1 MLKKQDSIFITGHTG
16 LVGSSIFRRLK
27 YFGYK
32 NIITISS
39 KKLDLRDQKKF
50 LVFLKETRLSQ

>member
-1 MLKKQDSIFITGHTG
+1 MLKKQDPIFVTGHTG

-27 YFGYK
+27 DSGHK

-39 KKLDLRDQKKF
+39 KKLDLRDQKK
-50 LVFLKETRLSQ
+50 VFSFFKKKR